1 MDAGRKKYSLV
12 NKLSVDDLIQLLGS
26 NLLIDK
32 MPAMHGMQSDGN
44 WQKRV
49 TVSGLDQVYP
59 DGDNGYVTAE
69 KGQTIFQAVTLKTD
83 GKFNST
89 YISFYEKGVGH
100 HNVIPTVKD
109 LGNNTY
115 RISAQYLVANDG
127 DYFML
132 DLNALSITG
141 GTYYE
146 LTDPYVYLSQG
157 VISPNLLTGSADWS
171 GGDFVNFNEHVIL
184 TDETYKGYK
193 VVKCDQAWNSLQAY
207 FNLKGGNTY
216 TFSVYAKSDKDGE
229 GANIYLGLPS
239 EPHFTIPTN
248 ISGGVKLTTE
258 WKRYSFTFVSTMDF
272 NAHIRMEQFD
282 NNTLSLAGYKLEE
295 GQETP
300 LEQVGGGNSPLLSV
314 LEKLMLLSQDC
325 EVVA

>member
-1 MDAGRKKYSLV
+1 MNAGRKKYSLV
-12 NKLSVDDLIQLLGS
+12 NKLSVDDLTQLLGS

-32 MPAMHGMQSDGN
+32 MPAMHGMQADGN

-49 TVSGLDQVYP
+49 TVSDLDQVYP
-59 DGDNGYVTAE
+59 DGNNGYFTAE
-69 KGQTIFQAVTLKTD
+69 KGQTIFQAITLKTD

-89 YISFYEKGVGH
+89 FISFYEEGVGH
-100 HNVIPTVKD
+100 HNVTPTVKEI
-109 LGNNTY
+109 GNNTY

-127 DYFML
+127 NYFML

-171 GGDFVNFNEHVIL
+171 GGDFVNFSDHVVL

-193 VVKCDQAWNSLQAY
+193 VVKCNQAWNSIQAY
-207 FNLKGGNTY
+207 YLLKAGKTY
-216 TFSVYAKSDKDGE
+216 TFSCYAKTDKAQNGGLYIWNRGE
-229 GANIYLGLPS
+229 YPAISPS
-239 EPHFTIPTN
+239 PAYNSHC
-248 ISGGVKLTTE
+248 SLTTD
-258 WKRYSFTFVSTMDF
+258 WKRYSITFTPNQDF
-272 NAHIRMEQFD
+272 YCHLRMEQ
-282 NNTLSLAGYKLEE
+282 NEMNTLYLAGYKLEE

-300 LEQVGGGNSPLLSV
+300 LEQVGGVIKHLLSV
-314 LEKLMLLSQDC
+314 LHLERRCL
-325 EVVA
+325 AW

>member
-32 MPAMHGMQSDGN
+32 MPSMHGMQADGN

-59 DGDNGYVTAE
+59 DGDIGYVPAE
-69 KGQTIFQAVTLKTD
+69 KGQPIFQAITLKTD

-100 HNVIPTVKD
+100 HNVTPTVKD

-127 DYFML
+127 NYFML

-184 TDETYKGYK
+184 TDETYRGYK
-193 VVKCDQAWNSLQAY
+193 VVKCDQAWNSPQAI
-207 FNLKGGNTY
+207 FGLKKGKTY
-216 TFSVYAKSDKDGE
+216 TFSCYAKSEKDGI
-229 GANIYLGLPS
+229 GANIYSWLTG
-239 EPHFTIPTN
+239 EPYYSQPAN
-248 ISGGVKLTTE
+248 INGGVTLTTE
-258 WKRYSFTFVSTMDF
+258 WKRYHITYVPTCDF
-272 NAHIRMEQFD
+272 NAHIRMEQFA

-300 LEQVGGGNSPLLSV
+300 LEQVGGGAIARFYLFLKSLCYCPKIV
-314 LEKLMLLSQDC
+314 RW
-325 EVVA
+325 